1 MSKTERTGKP
11 STLKMRAETLLDGGI
26 NTKEKYLEALP
37 LVFSLRQAA
46 ISVKGFLKAVQES
59 EKALSDAAA
68 SYAKEHVT
76 ALDEPLQ
83 EVGGGMLR
91 GSVTVNGQT
100 YTLTLSKGA
109 LRRTTGDNMTQ
120 PFLKKL
126 PQEWTRT
133 KLELDANAMNGMD
146 ITDDKLFKYGLFR
159 PENRTW
165 SMKDK
170 GEFDDE
176 AQS

>member
-37 LVFSLRQAA
+37 LLFALRQAEV
-46 ISVKGFLKAVQES
+46 SVKGFLKAVKECAD
-59 EKALSDAAA
+59 ALSDEAA

-83 EVGGGMLR
+83 EIGGGMSR

-100 YTLTLSKGA
+100 YMLTISKGE
-109 LRRTTGDNMTQ
+109 LKRTTGDNMTQ
-120 PFLKKL
+120 PFLKTL
-126 PQEWTRT
+126 PQAWTRP
-133 KLELDANAMNGMD
+133 KLELDATAIKSQNV
-146 ITDDKLFKYGLFR
+146 TEDKLFKYGLFR